1 MTIFPQSAPEETK
14 PVRGPWE
21 VVGNPTE
28 GYRVRHKD
36 TGRHSTATP
45 THSLALAA
53 KERDR
58 LNAGAQRCPICGSR
72 NCQAPDCGAR

>member
-1 MTIFPQSAPEETK
+1 MSAI
-14 PVRGPWE
+14 RGPWE

-28 GYRVRHKD
+28 GYRVRNKD

-53 KERDR
+53 QERNR
-58 LNAGAQRCPICGSR
+58 LNAAASEGLNQVRSESK
-72 NCQAPDCGAR
+72 